1 MLRIFSVAG
10 GCKKDVPAFGM
21 TVLLFSLLERTVY
34 RDNCEGLS
42 LCSKKVDMEHQ
53 PPELLTRRRCFE
65 PSRMIGGPPRIERVR
80 GGVMFDLANAGS
92 QVGKRVRCAPQC
104 HRGIFDKDFRNLP
117 EIRYSS
123 FRYLWQQ

>member
-1 MLRIFSVAG
+1 
-10 GCKKDVPAFGM
+10 
-21 TVLLFSLLERTVY
+21 
-34 RDNCEGLS
+34 
-42 LCSKKVDMEHQ
+42 
-53 PPELLTRRRCFE
+53 
-65 PSRMIGGPPRIERVR
+65 
-80 GGVMFDLANAGS
+80 MFDLANAGS